1 MCYLSLNTRGAV
13 TCRLPVCELSH
24 VHTPRVQEW
33 YRCIHAC
40 PPSYVCHALLL
51 LKYPIFSYLPH
62 HNTSRNPSATSLL
75 EVSSQWW
82 NIAKHPHRSGQ
93 HGSSVGRQIHPK
105 SRKQPHYDPLNKAK
119 LYPLWDPYWEEHS
132 TAPAFNFPAAK
143 SIFFDY
149 PGSGFRDATHPR
161 KPVVEPTKKDD
172 DEEVRPLVRHDRG

>member
-1 MCYLSLNTRGAV
+1 MVSVY
-13 TCRLPVCELSH
+13 
-24 VHTPRVQEW
+24 
-33 YRCIHAC
+33 
-40 PPSYVCHALLL
+40 SYVCHALLL
-51 LKYPIFSYLPH
+51 LTLCFSYLPH
-62 HNTSRNPSATSLL
+62 HTTSLNPSAISLL

-93 HGSSVGRQIHPK
+93 HGSSVGRQVHPK
-105 SRKQPHYDPLNKAK
+105 SRMQPHYDPLNKAK

-161 KPVVEPTKKDD
+161 KPAVEPTKKDD
-172 DEEVRPLVRHDRG
+172 DEEVRPLVRSRSWLGREESMRVGGLRRY